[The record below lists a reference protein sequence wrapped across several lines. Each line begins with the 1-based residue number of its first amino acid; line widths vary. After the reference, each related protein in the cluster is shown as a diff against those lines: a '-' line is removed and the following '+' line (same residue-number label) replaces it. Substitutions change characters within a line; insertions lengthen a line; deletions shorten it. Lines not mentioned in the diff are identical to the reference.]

1 MEHSRAIA
9 ASVVGAIIGDVAGY
23 LFFTERGRMLRR
35 QIEPAL
41 DEVAREL
48 NSVRSTVLKAA
59 GMASEGW
66 TLLNEAMAEG
76 EQPPRYPAA
85 RQSSPF

>member
-1 MEHSRAIA
+1 MNHSRVIA
-9 ASVVGAIIGDVAGY
+9 ASLVGAVIGGVAGY
-23 LFFTERGRMLRR
+23 LFFTERGRTLRR
-35 QIEPAL
+35 QIGPAL
-41 DEVAREL
+41 DEVTREL
-48 NSVRSTVLKAA
+48 MSVRSTVLKAA

-66 TLLNEAMAEG
+66 KLLNEAMADG